1 MNLLLI
7 IQDAHNILSKQ
18 TEVCFSGG
26 IEHEV
31 NDISASQD
39 MKGNQSNL
47 EHCRA
52 NKILWVMP

>member
-26 IEHEV
+26 LEHEV
-31 NDISASQD
+31 SDISAS
-39 MKGNQSNL
+39 
-47 EHCRA
+47 
-52 NKILWVMP
+52 